1 MTVTGHCTIQT
12 LDLAGTRAK
21 GCMLALE
28 MQMSSHV
35 VHFEM
40 FSVFVCGGL
49 ELFSVLSMWMC
60 RVVPL
65 WRHCV
70 ICIYCSPPRE
80 FQVFWLRLSSRPFSS
95 SPSRKPWETRPAC
108 QSRAAWGKMGE
119 SWRQTALRPCT
130 LAPSSDMAPPSPWC
144 PPTSHR
150 NQKLTLCLKPS
161 YPSTEVQI
169 SRKPREK
176 HAIAGS
182 NTTNLITHS
191 FSPRKRRQQL

>member
-1 MTVTGHCTIQT
+1 
-12 LDLAGTRAK
+12 
-21 GCMLALE
+21 MLALE

-60 RVVPL
+60 RVIPL

-70 ICIYCSPPRE
+70 ICIYCFPSPE
-80 FQVFWLRLSSRPFSS
+80 SSKYSDSASRPAPFSS

-108 QSRAAWGKMGE
+108 QSRAAWGKMGV
-119 SWRQTALRPCT
+119 SWGQTALRPCT
-130 LAPSSDMAPPSPWC
+130 LAPPSDMAPPSPWC

-169 SRKPREK
+169 SRKPRQK
-176 HAIAGS
+176 HAVAGS
-182 NTTNLITHS
+182 NTTTLITHS